1 MDNYVTPVVDLLSPI
16 IRGGA
21 NIVKSVF
28 TFALRHPKLV
38 TAALALLH
46 IVPPLLQI
54 LGPAKKVIGCAGG
67 PLNALVAAGILAV
80 AFGIPKIFKWRKD
93 NSFESIGE
101 KSSIYHKFNTTNA
114 IHYQGMSDTDQAK
127 YDEVLQRLNVE
138 ANDLDQVFN
147 DLGDIRKVYKD
158 SKEHIDFAEDPVL
171 KDIVNSI
178 FDSSLFGYERR
189 SHEEFKRISK
199 NGNIDDQIAYLGQ
212 AIAKRYNKLILMR
225 GALSTSKSS
234 KELSDRLNQIVTKD
248 QRTGKY
254 VPSAKVEEVTK
265 GIAGDKIFQ
274 ADKMNWAKL
283 EWRESGAQEREMQY
297 LIDRLEGKDN
307 YYKTVRDSTWVAP
320 GSPSIYTTKT
330 EKVSAEE
337 YFDNIKQEKHTT
349 WGNQNNRYFRS
360 DESHNPDISKLT
372 VGIDGD
378 NKDIIIEKLLSYST
392 D

>member
-1 MDNYVTPVVDLLSPI
+1 M
-16 IRGGA
+16 
-21 NIVKSVF
+21 
-28 TFALRHPKLV
+28 
-38 TAALALLH
+38 
-46 IVPPLLQI
+46 
-54 LGPAKKVIGCAGG
+54 IGCAGG

-114 IHYQGMSDTDQAK
+114 IHYQGMSEADQAK

-147 DLGDIRKVYKD
+147 DLGDIRKVYD
-158 SKEHIDFAEDPVL
+158 GSKERVDFAEDPVL

-189 SHEEFKRISK
+189 AHEEFKKISK
-199 NGNIDDQIAYLGQ
+199 SGNIDDQIAYLGQ
-212 AIAKRYNKLILMR
+212 VIAKRYNKLILMR

-254 VPSAKVEEVTK
+254 VPSEKVEEATN

-274 ADKMNWAKL
+274 NDKMNWTKL
-283 EWRESGAQEREMQY
+283 EWRGAGTQEREMEF
-297 LIDRLEGKDN
+297 LVDRL
-307 YYKTVRDSTWVAP
+307 S
-320 GSPSIYTTKT
+320 
-330 EKVSAEE
+330 
-337 YFDNIKQEKHTT
+337 
-349 WGNQNNRYFRS
+349 
-360 DESHNPDISKLT
+360 
-372 VGIDGD
+372 GD
-378 NKDIIIEKLLSYST
+378 D
-392 D
+392 